1 MPIFLLL
8 NLERILI
15 YQHFFYEKESTIFYS
30 IKLSLDAEVVENFL
44 TDRLGGKEAWRPT
57 HFS

>member
-1 MPIFLLL
+1 ML

-15 YQHFFYEKESTIFYS
+15 YQNFFYEKESTIFYS